1 MGTPP
6 ELLHSF
12 LSELSAWWR
21 PRLDLISGRQPTG
34 EPLSRADR
42 DAPLSS
48 PSLHTSLLPCR
59 YCRLLSN
66 MAVMHLVS
74 STTCNYRRRTA
85 WLGWKGPPSPAAP
98 PVPWAGCS
106 VLDKSDLLMTM
117 EGQLECCP
125 VQDKLSALS
134 AVKCFGRLRDASL
147 GIGNNYLLNLIH
159 FLIPVTFWFGQN
171 ASCALVTGMKENLS
185 KWSPFR

>member
-1 MGTPP
+1 M
-6 ELLHSF
+6 
-12 LSELSAWWR
+12 
-21 PRLDLISGRQPTG
+21 
-34 EPLSRADR
+34 
-42 DAPLSS
+42 
-48 PSLHTSLLPCR
+48 
-59 YCRLLSN
+59 
-66 MAVMHLVS
+66 
-74 STTCNYRRRTA
+74 
-85 WLGWKGPPSPAAP
+85 GWKGPPSPAAP

-134 AVKCFGRLRDASL
+134 AVKCFGRLREASS

-171 ASCALVTGMKENLS
+171 ASCVLVTGMKENLS